1 MGSHQGCQVL
11 FRTSRWNVGLLLR
24 RCSGKVPHI
33 AMMGEPLGFS
43 RVTAGFSSYDGD
55 FRLPLVLAQGSPIF
69 NSSCEGE
76 LGIAHE
82 SLYGKRDLILACVQ
96 DLMFLSRGDRDL
108 GVAFQTHPGSQAS
121 SRGEAN
127 DSTLLSSRDGYLL
140 EPTEWPTGSQAS
152 CGFWR
157 EDSVLLSRPCRK
169 RRPSS
174 RDDRGISWVFSS

>member
-1 MGSHQGCQVL
+1 
-11 FRTSRWNVGLLLR
+11 
-24 RCSGKVPHI
+24 
-33 AMMGEPLGFS
+33 MMGEPLGFS

-108 GVAFQTHPGSQAS
+108 GVAFQTHLRSQAWYI
-121 SRGEAN
+121 GEAKN
-127 DSTLLSSRDGYLL
+127 SALLSSPNGYLL
-140 EPTEWPTGSQAS
+140 EPTEWPKGSQAS
-152 CGFWR
+152 CG
-157 EDSVLLSRPCRK
+157 V
-169 RRPSS
+169 
-174 RDDRGISWVFSS
+174 

>member
-1 MGSHQGCQVL
+1 MGSHQVCQVL
-11 FRTSRWNVGLLLR
+11 FLTSRRNVGPLLR
-24 RCSGKVPHI
+24 RCSGQVSHI
-33 AMMGEPLGFS
+33 AMMGEPRGFS
-43 RVTAGFSSYDGD
+43 RVAAGFSSYHGE
-55 FRLPLVLAQGSPIF
+55 FRLPLGLAQGSPIF

-82 SLYGKRDLILACVQ
+82 SLQGKRDFIQACVQ

-121 SRGEAN
+121 SRGEAK

-140 EPTEWPTGSQAS
+140 EPIEWPTGSQTS

-157 EDSVLLSRPCRK
+157 
-169 RRPSS
+169 
-174 RDDRGISWVFSS
+174 